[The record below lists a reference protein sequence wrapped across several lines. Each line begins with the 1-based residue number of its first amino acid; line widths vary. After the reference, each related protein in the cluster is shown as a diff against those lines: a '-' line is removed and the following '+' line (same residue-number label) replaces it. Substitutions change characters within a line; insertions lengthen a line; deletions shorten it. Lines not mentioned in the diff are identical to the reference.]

1 MSDMQ
6 INQVLQQMRALAASS
21 GLDAQPPTGPREIQ
35 AGQPDFA
42 AALKESLNQVNQ
54 VQQTSNQLATRFEL
68 GDPDVDLVQV
78 MVAKQKASVAFEATT
93 QIRNR
98 LVSAYQDIMNMQV

>member
-1 MSDMQ
+1 MSDRQ
-6 INQVLQQMRALAASS
+6 INQVLQQMRSLAANA
-21 GLDAQPPTGPREIQ
+21 GVEGQPAANREIQ
-35 AGQPDFA
+35 PGQPDFSTM
-42 AALKESLNQVNQ
+42 LRESLDKVSETQK
-54 VQQTSNQLATRFEL
+54 SSSELATRFEM
-68 GDPDVDLVQV
+68 GDPDVDLPQV

>member
-1 MSDMQ
+1 MSEQQ
-6 INQVLQQMRALAASS
+6 INQVLQQMRSLAASA
-21 GLDAQPPTGPREIQ
+21 GVDAQPAVSREIQ
-35 AGQPDFA
+35 PGQPNFRA
-42 AALKESLNQVNQ
+42 MLRESLDKVSETQKS
-54 VQQTSNQLATRFEL
+54 SNSLATRFEL
-68 GDPDVDLVQV
+68 GDPDVDLPQV